1 VGDVET
7 FLAERWARVPLL
19 LPKADRRGWADLVS
33 PADFDQIVT
42 SMSLRL
48 PFFRVVKDGK
58 EIPSASYTRTLKHRS
73 QDASGIIDPTAVT
86 EHYRQGAT
94 IVLESLHRYWPPLTQ
109 FCRQLEIDLGHPV
122 QVNAY
127 LTPAGARGFARH
139 TDLHDV
145 FVLQTGGRK
154 QWMVYAPD
162 ESEEEVGTP
171 VIDTEL
177 GEGAC
182 FYIPEGWPHAA
193 NTNDVASAHLT
204 VGILSRSRGVLF
216 DEVVGLAREGDLSS
230 ERLPVRLGE
239 NEELVRAMIDEE
251 IEELRLRLDKLDR
264 DELVHRALRRLTTTG
279 QEVMSGQLLQTS
291 HLDRL
296 RDVSRVRV
304 RDKAVFRVWRMGED
318 VRLLLAD
325 RELRLPGFTEPALRA
340 INDAEQLEV
349 RDLAPHLDEASR
361 LVLVRRLVREGLLEV
376 LP

>member
-48 PFFRVVKDGK
+48 PFFRVVKDGN

-204 VGILSRSRGVLF
+204 VGILSRNRGVLF

>member
-19 LPKADRRGWADLVS
+19 LPKADRRGWVDLVS

-139 TDLHDV
+139 TDSHDV

-204 VGILSRSRGVLF
+204 VGILSRNRGVLF

>member
-19 LPKADRRGWADLVS
+19 LPKADRRGWVDLVS

-139 TDLHDV
+139 TDSHDV

-204 VGILSRSRGVLF
+204 VGILSRNRGVLF

-239 NEELVRAMIDEE
+239 NEDLIRAMIDEE

>member
-264 DELVHRALRRLTTTG
+264 DELVHRALRRLSTTS

-291 HLDRL
+291 HLDVL
-296 RDVSRVRV
+296 HDGSRVGV
-304 RDKAVFRVWRMGED
+304 RDKALFRVWRMGED

-325 RELRLPGFTEPALRA
+325 RELRLPGFTEAALRA